1 MKKLVTAFALCA
13 AMSTMAQ
20 VNSQNIVGYVTKS
33 TVANTMDAMGVN
45 FQNPESSTLS
55 IQLIIPQSGFSMEGA
70 DQLRMWNPLTR
81 GYATYFYFGV
91 TYQDDTY
98 AVEAGPGWADAAQ
111 VRVLSSVKLDPGQGF
126 WMKTESAATFTIA
139 GEIVQPT
146 DNKISTLANTFDMV
160 AGTFPVTMSIQ
171 DAVPVSGFSIEGADQ
186 LRVWNPLTRVYAT
199 YFYFAVTY
207 LDDTYAVETGPGWA
221 DAAQIRANVTI
232 AQGQGFWLKTEA
244 AAVLS
249 FTSPY

>member
-33 TVANTMDAMGVN
+33 TTANTLDMMGVN
-45 FQNPESSTLS
+45 FQNPETTTLS
-55 IQLIIPQSGFSMEGA
+55 IQLIIPQSGFSIEGA
-70 DQLRMWNPLTR
+70 DVLRMWNPLTQ
-81 GYATYFYFGV
+81 GYASYFYFGV
-91 TYQDDTY
+91 TYVDDTY

-111 VRVLSSVKLDPGQGF
+111 IRVLSSVKLDPGQGF
-126 WMKTESAATFTIA
+126 WIKTRSAATFTIA

-146 DNKISTLANTFDMV
+146 DNKVSTLANTLDMM
-160 AGTFPVTMSIQ
+160 AGTFPVSMSIQ
-171 DAVPVSGFSIEGADQ
+171 DAVPFSGFSIEGADVM
-186 LRVWNPLTRVYAT
+186 RVWNPLTQGYST
-199 YFYFAVTY
+199 YFYFGETY
-207 LDDTYAVETGPGWA
+207 LDDTYATALGAGWA

-232 AQGQGFWLKTEA
+232 AQGQGFWLKTRA